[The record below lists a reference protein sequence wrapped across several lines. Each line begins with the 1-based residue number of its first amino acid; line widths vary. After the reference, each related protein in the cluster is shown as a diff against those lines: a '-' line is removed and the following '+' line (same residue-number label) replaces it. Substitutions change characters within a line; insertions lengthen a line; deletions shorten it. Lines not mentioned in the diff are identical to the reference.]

1 MNKAKVIGLTVTVL
15 AVIGG
20 VAVFNYV
27 RKPRKNGEGFFS
39 ADGDPEPFGRPKGT
53 KYCVRRTLDGGTIY
67 TVRQGDKC
75 LKGTYKA
82 EFFGDRSNIP
92 L

>member
-27 RKPRKNGEGFFS
+27 RKPKKDGEGFFS
-39 ADGDPEPFGRPKGT
+39 VEGEPYGRPKGT
-53 KYCVRRTLDGGTIY
+53 RYCARRNGDRSVTFTIM
-67 TVRQGDKC
+67 QGNSC
-75 LKGTYKA
+75 GRGTYMA
-82 EFFGDRSNIP
+82 SYFGDRSNIP
-92 L
+92 N